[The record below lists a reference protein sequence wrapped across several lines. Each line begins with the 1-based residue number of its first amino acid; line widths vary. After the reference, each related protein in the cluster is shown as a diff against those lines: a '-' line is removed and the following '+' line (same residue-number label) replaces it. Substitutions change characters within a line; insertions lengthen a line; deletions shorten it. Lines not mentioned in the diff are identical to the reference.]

1 MSLNFYYCKG
11 DGFHAVIEERNE
23 KFATEYFVY
32 LMNEM
37 LEPEKGISEKD
48 VTCEQVNVYS
58 YKAAEQSVQRMR
70 YAVRK
75 KAVMSLPSCFIAK
88 VMRLSRAPLTQAVG
102 KPLEEYVR
110 SNNRFTNYR
119 KRTLLHY

>member
-37 LEPEKGISEKD
+37 LEPEKGISVKD
-48 VTCEQVNVYS
+48 VICEAVNVYN
-58 YKAAEQSVQRMR
+58 YKAAQQSRAADALR
-70 YAVRK
+70 CEEEGCNEP
-75 KAVMSLPSCFIAK
+75 AVMFYCEGH
-88 VMRLSRAPLTQAVG
+88 AP
-102 KPLEEYVR
+102 
-110 SNNRFTNYR
+110 
-119 KRTLLHY
+119 

>member
-37 LEPEKGISEKD
+37 LEPEKGISVKD
-48 VTCEQVNVYS
+48 VICEAVNVYNYS
-58 YKAAEQSVQRMR
+58 RR
-70 YAVRK
+70 PTPRAVD
-75 KAVMSLPSCFIAK
+75 VCH
-88 VMRLSRAPLTQAVG
+88 VC
-102 KPLEEYVR
+102 EEDDFAHGDYCPECGTR
-110 SNNRFTNYR
+110 
-119 KRTLLHY
+119 H